1 MVVNAIQFQILV
13 TSYTLRLVLLLIGL
27 FHFVCTW
34 FLASWSVEQSNARSI
49 VPAALN
55 HVFIFRETM
64 STLMVM
70 DLSQQNQQR
79 SDTFIALVYY
89 FGNSKESATEKLE

>member
-1 MVVNAIQFQILV
+1 MVANAIQFQILV
-13 TSYTLRLVLLLIGL
+13 TSYTLRLVLLIGW
-27 FHFVCTW
+27 FHFVRTR